1 VTTTGAQEVQ
11 RQERSY
17 RHEALF
23 YAGRDD
29 FVRKTS
35 AFIRDAVRAD
45 EPILVVLGATKI
57 DLLRDELGPEAK
69 RVRFADMARVGANPA
84 RIIPAWTDFVAEH
97 ADADRPFRG
106 IGEPIW
112 AERTP
117 DELVEC
123 ERHESLLNLAFP
135 GAPPLWLVC
144 PYDTDSLPPSVLTEA
159 LRNHPYVLAGGERQ
173 QSPGFRHIEDVAK
186 PFDLPLP
193 DPSELPEELVF
204 GVRGL
209 EDVRMFVSRH
219 GQTAGLSRSRT
230 DDLVLAVNEL
240 ATNSVRYAGG
250 GGDVRVWRDGTALIC
265 EVRDRGRIEHPL
277 AGRVRPDENQE
288 GGFGL
293 WLVSQL
299 CDLVQIR
306 SFADGSVVR
315 LRMTRA

>member
-1 VTTTGAQEVQ
+1 
-11 RQERSY
+11 
-17 RHEALF
+17 
-23 YAGRDD
+23 
-29 FVRKTS
+29 
-35 AFIRDAVRAD
+35 
-45 EPILVVLGATKI
+45 
-57 DLLRDELGPEAK
+57 
-69 RVRFADMARVGANPA
+69 M
-84 RIIPAWTDFVAEH
+84 
-97 ADADRPFRG
+97 
-106 IGEPIW
+106 
-112 AERTP
+112 
-117 DELVEC
+117 
-123 ERHESLLNLAFP
+123 
-135 GAPPLWLVC
+135 
-144 PYDTDSLPPSVLTEA
+144 
-159 LRNHPYVLAGGERQ
+159 
-173 QSPGFRHIEDVAK
+173 
-186 PFDLPLP
+186 
-193 DPSELPEELVF
+193 F